1 MAWIRELSKRARVYF
16 RRVVSGMFVEPSA
29 GMIRPLNFIREETS
43 KSSSSKIGIDDDT
56 ASMSVHAP
64 VS

>member
-1 MAWIRELSKRARVYF
+1 MYF

-29 GMIRPLNFIREETS
+29 GMIRLLNFIRAETS
-43 KSSSSKIGIDDDT
+43 KSSSSKIGVEDGA
-56 ASMSVHAP
+56 ASISVRTR